1 MRNATLPVALIAGGL
16 AILGWNYGWIPNW
29 NTLVAVALVGA
40 GVAIM
45 LLDGLTK
52 QSMVAGPVLIA
63 IGIGWY
69 GYFDLGWRL
78 RLIIPSLMIFAG
90 FMMLAARFAPLPNAA
105 VKGVFASRQN
115 DNRQP

>member
-1 MRNATLPVALIAGGL
+1 MRDATLPVVLIAGGL
-16 AILGWNYGWIPNW
+16 AVLGWNYGWIPNW
-29 NTLVAVALVGA
+29 NTLVTIALVGA

-52 QSMVAGPVLIA
+52 QSLVAGPALIA

-78 RLIIPSLMIFAG
+78 RLIIPSLMIFVG
-90 FMMLAARFAPLPNAA
+90 FMMLAARFAPLPNARM
-105 VKGVFASRQN
+105 KGMSASRQN
-115 DNRQP
+115 DKSPP

>member
-1 MRNATLPVALIAGGL
+1 MRDATLPVVLIAGGL

-29 NTLVAVALVGA
+29 NALVAVALVGA
-40 GVAIM
+40 GLAIM

-52 QSMVAGPVLIA
+52 QSLVEGPVLIA

-69 GYFDLGWRL
+69 GFFDLGWRL

-90 FMMLAARFAPLPNAA
+90 FMMLAARFAPLPNARGKR
-105 VKGVFASRQN
+105 VSGKHESN
-115 DNRQP
+115 NPQP